1 MARVIVYVSGGNIQD
16 VISDSP
22 EVQVMVVDY
31 DNEREPGSKDRSFLP
46 ATYDPDY
53 FERTIAG
60 VEQ

>member
-31 DNEREPGSKDRSFLP
+31 DNEREPGSKDRSFSN
-46 ATYDPDY
+46 A
-53 FERTIAG
+53 
-60 VEQ
+60 Q